1 MTKVENKVS
10 SRARVAFLVNVDGC
24 MMTLNLMLVGES
36 RDFNGFM
43 EDQQIVESVDDNGN
57 NVLHY

>member
-1 MTKVENKVS
+1 MTNVENKVS
-10 SRARVAFLVNVDGC
+10 SRARVAVLVNVDGC
-24 MMTLNLMLVGES
+24 MMTLNLMLVGDS
-36 RDFNGFM
+36 RDFNEFT